1 MGRGRMD
8 SKGWTL
14 SIPSEVIDN
23 WGIKC
28 AGQSAHLMFQA
39 RRVGHHCP
47 GRRFASSNEM
57 AASGLLTRHHAFN
70 SYESLFRLANNRNVG
85 HQVSDTISRAL
96 SALPSRFILRAS
108 ILCALNPS
116 ASIKSP
122 TFSYFLHTPRIL
134 EFMLRESLHCP
145 SSVFSAQV

>member
-1 MGRGRMD
+1 
-8 SKGWTL
+8 
-14 SIPSEVIDN
+14 
-23 WGIKC
+23 
-28 AGQSAHLMFQA
+28 MFQA

-47 GRRFASSNEM
+47 GRRFVLSEETT
-57 AASGLLTRHHAFN
+57 ASGLLTRHHAFN
-70 SYESLFRLANNRNVG
+70 SHEPLFRLANRNVG

-96 SALPSRFILRAS
+96 SALPSRFVLRAS
-108 ILCALNPS
+108 NLCALNPS

-145 SSVFSAQV
+145 SSVFSAQVRNLSTAQ